1 MFYSEKD
8 MEEPQPDTPSDN
20 ATEPGSTASCLP
32 EGTDDWIRSFATIDA
47 VTLARWDVILK
58 WKRDHTQQ
66 PRGDAP
72 DTTITEGPDMEL
84 SLKSPVSSPRVWLTR
99 GQRIEL
105 VDSYQSGTLVKELV
119 DRYGVSRETVR
130 RISRRAGAKPRYL
143 RPARQ
148 HDISA

>member
-1 MFYSEKD
+1 MPH
-8 MEEPQPDTPSDN
+8 PQPNTPSDN
-20 ATEPGSTASCLP
+20 ATEPGSSASCLP
-32 EGTDDWIRSFATIDA
+32 DGTDDWIRSFATIDA

-66 PRGDAP
+66 PRRDAP

-84 SLKSPVSSPRVWLTR
+84 SRKPPVSSPRVRLTR

-105 VDSYQSGTLVKELV
+105 VGFYQAGTLVKELV

-143 RPARQ
+143 RPAQ
-148 HDISA
+148 QPDINVLKPHDL